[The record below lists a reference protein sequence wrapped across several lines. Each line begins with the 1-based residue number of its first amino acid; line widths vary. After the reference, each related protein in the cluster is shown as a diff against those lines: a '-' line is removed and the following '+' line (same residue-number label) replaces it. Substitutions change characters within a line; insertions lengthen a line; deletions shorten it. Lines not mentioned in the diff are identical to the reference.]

1 MDPVGHAQLREGPA
15 RPGRA
20 RGARD
25 VTRPVPERPGG
36 GPVVAALI
44 GPDEARKV
52 AEAALDLDAVDGV
65 EVLFTHEWGGLS
77 RFADSAIHQST
88 WREDTNLRVR
98 VVSKGRVGVASTNEF
113 TPEGAKRVAES
124 AKEMAAVASPDPLFP
139 GLAPKAPIPQRPDAF
154 DEVTST
160 ISPED
165 RAERIAS
172 LVSTCD
178 PGFHAAG

>member
-88 WREDTNLRVR
+88 WREDTGLRIR
-98 VVSKGRVGVASTNEF
+98 VVSEGRVGVAASNDF
-113 TPEGAKRVAES
+113 SKDGAVQAATS
-124 AKEMAAVASPDPLFP
+124 AMEMAKVAAPDPLFA
-139 GLAPKAPIPQRPDAF
+139 GLAPPADGLA
-154 DEVTST
+154 V
-160 ISPED
+160 
-165 RAERIAS
+165 
-172 LVSTCD
+172 
-178 PGFHAAG
+178 